1 MMVMMM
7 RLVTYDDEGEEGD
20 DDADLDICS
29 EVADCNDDDGDAD
42 DEDDVKEENDDD

>member
-1 MMVMMM
+1 MRRRKKMMT
-7 RLVTYDDEGEEGD
+7 LTE
-20 DDADLDICS
+20 DICS

>member
-1 MMVMMM
+1 MMM
-7 RLVTYDDEGEEGD
+7 RKKVMTPTE
-20 DDADLDICS
+20 DICS